1 MKHFIRNKVLS
12 NNLYHEILRSNSEND
27 IKLCFKEGFVNVNK
41 FLFHII
47 SKYNIEEKTD
57 AILIPDISYEK
68 GEKLIKNILHMSN
81 DVHSIE
87 EHEFWLDKAVYES
100 IKTAKCDLDSNK
112 KRRKIKPN
120 VKESLV
126 ENKKARKSIEIE
138 EKNKN
143 ESSPSSKDS
152 KNRDSFDGSN
162 KAARYNL
169 YYLCFYTK

>member
-1 MKHFIRNKVLS
+1 MRNKVLS

-27 IKLCFKEGFVNVNK
+27 IKLCFTEGFVNVNK

-68 GEKLIKNILHMSN
+68 GENLIKNILHMSN
-81 DVHSIE
+81 DIQSIE
-87 EHEFWLDKAVYES
+87 EHEFWLDKALYES
-100 IKTAKCDLDSNK
+100 IKTAKCDLDSN
-112 KRRKIKPN
+112 PN

-138 EKNKN
+138 ENDKN
-143 ESSPSSKDS
+143 ESSPSSKEA
-152 KNRDSFDGSN
+152 KNRNSVDNSN
-162 KAARYNL
+162 NAARYML
-169 YYLCFYTK
+169 YYLYIFT